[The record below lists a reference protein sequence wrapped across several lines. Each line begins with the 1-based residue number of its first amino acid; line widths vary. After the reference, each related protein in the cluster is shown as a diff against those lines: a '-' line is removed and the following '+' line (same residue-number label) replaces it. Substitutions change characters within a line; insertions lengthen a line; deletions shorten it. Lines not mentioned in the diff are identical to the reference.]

1 MADGYGSPYTGAL
14 AGINS
19 TVHSYL
25 PWLMLGQRKD
35 NTAEQAASAQAI
47 ESLQKSADS
56 GSFNAYRPA
65 ESFSQNPAAINPAV
79 NSPVG
84 QGGYI
89 PPGEQ
94 INRLTPQGELAMKIG
109 GQATVDSL
117 QKMSD
122 LKKEEI
128 NMTLN
133 EKKIKGMS
141 ATADEVEKRIQKISS
156 TDTKNWTKE
165 ATDFYL
171 NSNLKVVSE
180 LSKQSQV
187 PVDKSMLTDLKKY
200 QDSRRTK
207 VMDSLTALHTELGTA
222 KGLTAQNIGMYNG
235 LVSEAMKLG
244 IFDKETA
251 KPHEE
256 FGKQAMQKLF
266 TEKDERP
273 YKVGQQIEIKR
284 GREIETHRVT
294 GYDERGQPV
303 TEKIAT
309 AEKDKPASVTIQE
322 NKDRE
327 YLKYLES
334 TSYKEALDR
343 TRLKY
348 KSGLTITNTPEGPQ
362 VQFGGTG
369 GTDAEAYF
377 MKTKDEIYQ
386 KRVESAVKKNLLPEK
401 YRLSTEE
408 AKPAA
413 ETAPAPMDVF
423 TEAVEAIKFNDTK
436 KKDVRAEVVLRL
448 RKAGYSD
455 ADIKKN
461 PQLYALLKDNLLQD

>member
-122 LKKEEI
+122 LKKTELEI
-128 NMTLN
+128 TLN
-133 EKKIKGMS
+133 KKKIEGMS
-141 ATADEVEKRIQKISS
+141 YTADESEKIIKSINS
-156 TDTKNWTKE
+156 TDTSKWDKKAVDFWLNTKQ
-165 ATDFYL
+165 
-171 NSNLKVVSE
+171 KVLTE
-180 LSKQSQV
+180 LSKQTQI
-187 PVDKSMLTDLKKY
+187 PVDREMLTDQKKY
-200 QDSRRTK
+200 QAARTK
-207 VMDSLTALHTELGTA
+207 AVIEGLERLHTVLGTPE
-222 KGLTAQNIGMYNG
+222 GLTGKNVGEYNG
-235 LVSEAMKLG
+235 LLAEGLKIGLY
-244 IFDKETA
+244 DKESI

-266 TEKDERP
+266 TEKNERP
-273 YKVGQQIEIKR
+273 YKVGQFLPTSEEGNLHVKR
-284 GREIETHRVT
+284 QVT
-294 GYDERGQPV
+294 GYDDKGMPI
-303 TEKIAT
+303 TEIVSTAPRHKPTDGTKPEMKPMAAVKRISQIDSAINTIKKGGAISAFLIAQNPDI
-309 AEKDKPASVTIQE
+309 AG
-322 NKDRE
+322 
-327 YLKYLES
+327 LLES
-334 TSYKEALDR
+334 GDPKAKEA
-343 TRLKY
+343 
-348 KSGLTITNTPEGPQ
+348 
-362 VQFGGTG
+362 
-369 GTDAEAYF
+369 A
-377 MKTKDEIYQ
+377 
-386 KRVESAVKKNLLPEK
+386 VESLKME
-401 YRLSTEE
+401 
-408 AKPAA
+408 
-413 ETAPAPMDVF
+413 
-423 TEAVEAIKFNDTK
+423 
-436 KKDVRAEVVLRL
+436 RAEVLKYTPESYRKQQEKNAPPAPASAGTPEKATPEHNLSQAVQVLKEKKADPAYVITKL
-448 RKAGYSD
+448 RKEYGREA
-455 ADIKKN
+455 ADEMIRNN
-461 PQLYALLKDNLLQD
+461 PELYALLKDRLL